1 MTILNE
7 DYRNNIWVVIAF
19 IIIVVIYVFIISN
32 NKVDDIKYEEEEV
45 CGFFESLNKYPRGG
59 GLTTYTLMLNL
70 DRYGSIVYDNVNINK
85 YDESSKVNYGLLS
98 KDIRFCFL
106 IKKPKYENKWDSNF
120 RILNILK
127 NK

>member
-19 IIIVVIYVFIISN
+19 IIIVIIYVFVISN

-45 CGFFESLNKYPRGG
+45 CGFFLSLNKNPRGG

-98 KDIRFCFL
+98 KDRRFCFL